1 LYDLL
6 SVSLCLEETTTI
18 AGVDFLEAQIVGEV
32 ADVDVEDVDED
43 EDVSKIMMTIH
54 LEETTLIVKARW
66 MSWFRSG
73 RGHHRTTY
81 REVGLHRALGE
92 DADVRGLDPDLDQV
106 RLNEEETPLV
116 VGWVP
121 EVEDEDEDGEYPM
134 LPEHDR
140 ALALIPIGTETDQT
154 HLSLNSSTLTD
165 RISNLLYSCR
175 QYLQGH
181 CFKRR
186 KIFCSLWLRVPV
198 RVKKAMFLLQIALL
212 ACSVEKLFPL
222 HPRHLQK
229 TVFLMMRRNCRR
241 STLLIWEICSS
252 FILLGLRL
260 APVPHKSLLL
270 HTRRYSPGCITREIT
285 LLQLPHPV

>member
-32 ADVDVEDVDED
+32 ADVEDVGED
-43 EDVSKIMMTIH
+43 EDASKIMMTIH

-73 RGHHRTTY
+73 RGHHRTVRGETLLQVFRLILTSVQTY
-81 REVGLHRALGE
+81 QEVGLHRALGE
-92 DADVRGLDPDLDQV
+92 DVDVRGLDPDLDQV

-116 VGWVP
+116 VGRVP
-121 EVEDEDEDGEYPM
+121 EVEAEDEDEEYPM

-186 KIFCSLWLRVPV
+186 KISCSLWLRVPV
-198 RVKKAMFLLQIALL
+198 
-212 ACSVEKLFPL
+212 CC
-222 HPRHLQK
+222 
-229 TVFLMMRRNCRR
+229 VFLVIVACPECWV
-241 STLLIWEICSS
+241 LD
-252 FILLGLRL
+252 G
-260 APVPHKSLLL
+260 
-270 HTRRYSPGCITREIT
+270 
-285 LLQLPHPV
+285 